1 MKKKDLCSLSFFNRT
16 VCLGMVHLSSDHLML
31 VVAARGIFPRIPKDW
46 GMLNTCKRLVEIQK
60 ESESPAISRILI
72 LEGGSMF
79 NSCGPYITSTTQH
92 QISPNH
98 PMFTSSFIP
107 PRDGTRRVMT
117 PPTPPFPPVPLYLS
131 DSATGV
137 RQRPGKAIAE

>member
-1 MKKKDLCSLSFFNRT
+1 
-16 VCLGMVHLSSDHLML
+16 MVHLSSDHLML
-31 VVAARGIFPRIPKDW
+31 VVAARGIFPRIPKDC

-72 LEGGSMF
+72 LEGGSML
-79 NSCGPYITSTTQH
+79 NSVFAHTLPSTTQH

-98 PMFTSSFIP
+98 PMFTSSFVP
-107 PRDGTRRVMT
+107 PRDGHPLCDDATN
-117 PPTPPFPPVPLYLS
+117 PPKNPPVPLYLS